1 MYVCAYVCMYVCMY
15 VRAKLMFPPFLEKL
29 VGGER
34 SEGEEV
40 DHYFPTSLSAINTHI
55 FNIRTSILIFLKM
68 QYSDIAYSNT

>member
-40 DHYFPTSLSAINTHI
+40 DHY
-55 FNIRTSILIFLKM
+55 
-68 QYSDIAYSNT
+68 QYVNQNAGN